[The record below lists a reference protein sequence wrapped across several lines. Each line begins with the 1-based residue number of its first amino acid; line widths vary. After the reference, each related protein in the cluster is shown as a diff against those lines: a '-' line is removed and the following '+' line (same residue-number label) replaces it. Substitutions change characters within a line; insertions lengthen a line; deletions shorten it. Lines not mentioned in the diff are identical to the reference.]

1 MCRRPV
7 GRRRRKGVSISDPV
21 PPPKPGRRALQIVA
35 GLVLVSVAVAL
46 LWDWNWFRGLVEA
59 RATVEIGRPVQIGRL
74 EVHLGRVTRVVLHD
88 VRIANPPGFVP
99 DAAEFLVMPTLT
111 VDFAAETYLRTRK
124 LALPLVQADAPVIS
138 MLQAP
143 DGGNNWTIA
152 APALPADGQAA
163 ASDVAI
169 GDVVINDGQGR
180 LSAPLAGTDM
190 AMSIATGDSEPRSIT
205 IDAKGTHAHQ
215 PITAHLVGGALLSL
229 RDAAPYPIALE
240 LANGDTKVSLKGTL
254 RDPLAL
260 AGADINLV
268 IAGQDMAALSLLTG
282 IPIPKT
288 PPYRVAGKLDFGE
301 GLIKFSN
308 IVGRVGSSDLAG
320 ALAVDPRPARPVL
333 TGSLMSKS
341 VDMQDLGGFVGST
354 PGRTTTPGQTPGQ
367 AALVR
372 RAEASPQLLPNTPIG
387 IPGLRLADVH
397 ITYRG
402 EHIIGQNIPFDSLE
416 VKLDIEDGHIHLEPA
431 RITVGGGQVTAIVD
445 LDPNG
450 DTLAAAF
457 DGKIEHIDIGR
468 VLKSS
473 GLGSGRGVIDGNIKL
488 KGSGNSL
495 AAIVGHGDGS
505 LSLNM
510 SRAGDVNS
518 VLLDLSGLQLGRAVL
533 SALGI
538 PDKEALRCIIVE
550 APMRQGVATTT
561 RLVIDTSEHIVTG
574 SARAD
579 FGREV
584 LDMRL
589 RTDAKHFTIGSLSTP
604 IRIAGPFKNLSVSP
618 EAGELAVRGGAAVGL
633 GLLFPPAAL
642 LPTIQFGVGE
652 TSPCQTPR
660 K

>member
-1 MCRRPV
+1 MCPRLI
-7 GRRRRKGVSISDPV
+7 GRHRGKGVSISDPF
-21 PPPKPGRRALQIVA
+21 PPPKNGRRALHVVT
-35 GLVLVSVAVAL
+35 GLVLVVVAVGL
-46 LWDWNWFRGLVEA
+46 LWDWNWFRGFMEA
-59 RATVEIGRPVQIGRL
+59 RATAAMGRAVQIGRL

-88 VRIANPPGFVP
+88 VHIANPPGFVP
-99 DAAEFLVMPTLT
+99 GAAELLVMPTLT
-111 VDFAAETYLRTRK
+111 VDLATEAYLRTRK

-138 MLQAP
+138 MLQAS

-152 APALPADGQAA
+152 APALPAGGQAG

-169 GDVVINDGQGR
+169 GDVVITDGQAR
-180 LSAPLAGTDM
+180 LVAPLAGTDM
-190 AMSIATGDSEPRSIT
+190 AMKFATGDSEPRSII

-215 PITAHLVGGALLSL
+215 PITAHVVGGALLSL
-229 RDAAPYPIALE
+229 GDAAPYPIALE

-268 IAGQDMAALSLLTG
+268 ITGQSMAALFPLTG

-288 PPYRVAGKLDFGE
+288 PPYRLAGKLDFGE

-308 IVGRVGSSDLAG
+308 IVGRVGNSDLAG
-320 ALAVDPRPARPVL
+320 ALAVDPKPLRPVL

-341 VDMQDLGGFVGST
+341 IDMQDLGGFVGST
-354 PGRTTTPGQTPGQ
+354 PGRTTPPGQTPAQ
-367 AALVR
+367 VALVR
-372 RAEASPQLLPNTPIG
+372 RAEASPQLLPNTPIEV
-387 IPGLRLADVH
+387 PLLRAADVH

-416 VKLDIEDGHIHLEPA
+416 AKLDVEDGHIHLEPA
-431 RITVGGGQVTAIVD
+431 RITVSGGQVTAIVD
-445 LDPNG
+445 LDPTGN
-450 DTLAAAF
+450 TLAAAF
-457 DGKIEHIDIGR
+457 DAKIEHVDIAP
-468 VLKSS
+468 VLKSA
-473 GLGSGRGVIDGNIKL
+473 GLGSGHGVIDGSIKL

-510 SRAGDVNS
+510 SRAGDVNA

-538 PDKEALRCIIVE
+538 PNKEALRCIIVE
-550 APMRQGVATTT
+550 APMRQGVAATT
-561 RLVIDTSEHIVTG
+561 RLVVDTSEHIVTG
-574 SARAD
+574 GARAD
-579 FGREV
+579 FAREV
-584 LDMRL
+584 LEMHL

-604 IRIAGPFKNLSVSP
+604 IRIAGPFKDLSITP
-618 EAGELAVRGGAAVGL
+618 EVGELAVRGGAAVGL

-642 LPTIQFGVGE
+642 LPTIQFGIGE
-652 TSPCQTPR
+652 TAPCQAP